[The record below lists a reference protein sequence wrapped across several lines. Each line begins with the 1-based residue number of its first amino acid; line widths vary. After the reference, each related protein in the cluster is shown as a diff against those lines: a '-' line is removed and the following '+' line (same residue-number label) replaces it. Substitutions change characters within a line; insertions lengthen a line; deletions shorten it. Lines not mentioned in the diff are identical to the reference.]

1 MERGIMESTL
11 NLHISAEERKRWNR
25 AVQDIISIRNGTIVL
40 PRANGTQP
48 GTSMNDFTNEYRRK
62 LDNIEEGATRYIHPP
77 SHPASMITGL
87 HRVATSGDYNHLVNR
102 PTSMIASGG
111 NTNTVNGVR
120 VLIQSSAPSN
130 PQINKELWI
139 NQEDRL
145 IRIFTPAGW
154 RALHAVWA

>member
-1 MERGIMESTL
+1 
-11 NLHISAEERKRWNR
+11 
-25 AVQDIISIRNGTIVL
+25 
-40 PRANGTQP
+40 
-48 GTSMNDFTNEYRRK
+48 MNDFTNEYRRK

-102 PTSMIASGG
+102 PASMIASGG